1 MKIGIGENFTKLSQ
15 KKGISLIVLI
25 ITIIV
30 IIILAAV
37 VILTI
42 TKNNPVE
49 SAKEATFKEDVKAF
63 QDDLALTVA
72 KEYTDKQGQRDQ
84 KISTSDYDKI
94 TDYIP
99 SFTKKYKGKFV
110 IKDDQLVGTDSLSEK
125 EKTWAN
131 DLNISTSGKVAFDAT
146 KWDNDA
152 TDENC
157 FLWAEDGTTIIGL
170 DETKLAGKTKIR
182 IPSKCT
188 AIRSDYAINISADY
202 RILINQMVT
211 VEIPDTV
218 TEIGDYAFYEWN
230 NLEKVTMPSN
240 ITSIGERAF
249 WNCNNLTGITI
260 PDGVT
265 SIGESAFISCS
276 SLTSITIPE
285 SVTSIGK
292 CIFYGCR
299 SLTSITI
306 PESVT
311 SIGNEA
317 FRDCNNLTN
326 ITIPNSVTSIGSCV
340 FYGCSS
346 LTNIAIP
353 DRVTSIGER
362 AFGDCSSLTSITIP
376 ESVTSIGKQAFEGCS
391 SLTNINVSD
400 NNKNYS
406 SIDGV
411 LFNKDKTEIIKHP
424 EGKESKSYKIPNSV
438 TSIGYVAFLKCS
450 SLTNI
455 TIPDGVTSIGDCAF
469 GHCSSLT
476 NITILDGVTSIGNW
490 AFSDCSSLTSITIPE
505 SVTSIGNYAF
515 ASCSSL
521 TNITYNG
528 TQSQWNKISKNTRWK
543 DYSSIKTITCTDGV
557 IQIN

>member
-1 MKIGIGENFTKLSQ
+1 MKIGIGENFTKLTQ

-25 ITIIV
+25 VTIIV

-42 TKNNPVE
+42 TKNNPVD

-94 TDYIP
+94 KEYIP
-99 SFTKKYKGKFV
+99 SFTEKYKDKF
-110 IKDDQLVGTDSLSEK
+110 IIQDDQLVGTDSLSEK

-146 KWDNDA
+146 KWDNNA

-188 AIRSDYAINISADY
+188 AIRSDYAFNGTESY
-202 RILINQMVT
+202 RSFIAGIEE

-218 TEIGDYAFYEWN
+218 TEIGSYAFHN
-230 NLEKVTMPSN
+230 FRKVKKIN
-240 ITSIGERAF
+240 IPNS
-249 WNCNNLTGITI
+249 
-260 PDGVT
+260 VT
-265 SIGESAFISCS
+265 SIGECAFYWCDSIISITIPDSVISIGNRAFESCHRLTS
-276 SLTSITIPE
+276 ITIPNSVTSIGNHAFYECKDLTSITIPE
-285 SVTSIGK
+285 SVTSIGDWA
-292 CIFYGCR
+292 FYHCS

-306 PESVT
+306 PNSVT
-311 SIGNEA
+311 SIGNGA
-317 FRDCNNLTN
+317 FYVCSSLTN
-326 ITIPNSVTSIGSCV
+326 ITIPNSVTSIG
-340 FYGCSS
+340 
-346 LTNIAIP
+346 NM
-353 DRVTSIGER
+353 
-362 AFGDCSSLTSITIP
+362 AFG
-376 ESVTSIGKQAFEGCS
+376 G
-391 SLTNINVSD
+391 
-400 NNKNYS
+400 
-406 SIDGV
+406 
-411 LFNKDKTEIIKHP
+411 
-424 EGKESKSYKIPNSV
+424 
-438 TSIGYVAFLKCS
+438 CS

-455 TIPDGVTSIGDCAF
+455 TIPKSVISIGE
-469 GHCSSLT
+469 
-476 NITILDGVTSIGNW
+476 V
-490 AFSDCSSLTSITIPE
+490 AFSICSSLTSITIPE
-505 SVTSIGNYAF
+505 SVTSIGNMAF
-515 ASCSSL
+515 EYCSSL

-528 TQSQWNKISKNTRWK
+528 TQSQWNSISKNATWK
-543 DYSSIKTITCTDGV
+543 NNSSIKTITCTDGV

>member
-1 MKIGIGENFTKLSQ
+1 MKIVIGENFTKLTQ

-42 TKNNPVE
+42 TKNNPVD

-94 TDYIP
+94 KEYIP
-99 SFTKKYKGKFV
+99 SFTEKYKDKF
-110 IKDDQLVGTDSLSEK
+110 IIQDDQLVGTDSLSEK

-146 KWDNDA
+146 KWDNNA

-157 FLWAEDGTTIIGL
+157 FLWAEDGTTITGL

-182 IPSKCT
+182 IPSRCT
-188 AIRSDYAINISADY
+188 AIRSDYAFLGTESY
-202 RILINQMVT
+202 RSFIAGIEE

-218 TEIGDYAFYEWN
+218 TEIGSYAFHN
-230 NLEKVTMPSN
+230 FLELKKINIPNSVTR
-240 ITSIGERAF
+240 IGQEAF
-249 WNCNNLTGITI
+249 DYCINLTSITI
-260 PDGVT
+260 PNSVT
-265 SIGESAFISCS
+265 SIGYGAFTWCSSLTSIAIPESVTSIGSYAFSWCS

-285 SVTSIGK
+285 SVTSIGIMTFSK
-292 CIFYGCR
+292 
-299 SLTSITI
+299 
-306 PESVT
+306 
-311 SIGNEA
+311 
-317 FRDCNNLTN
+317 
-326 ITIPNSVTSIGSCV
+326 
-340 FYGCSS
+340 
-346 LTNIAIP
+346 
-353 DRVTSIGER
+353 
-362 AFGDCSSLTSITIP
+362 
-376 ESVTSIGKQAFEGCS
+376 CS

-411 LFNKDKTEIIKHP
+411 LFNKDKTEIIKYP
-424 EGKESKSYKIPNSV
+424 IKKDGTSYVIPNSV
-438 TSIGYVAFLKCS
+438 TSIGDSTFSNCS

-455 TIPDGVTSIGDCAF
+455 TIPNSV
-469 GHCSSLT
+469 T
-476 NITILDGVTSIGNW
+476 NIGEF
-490 AFSDCSSLTSITIPE
+490 AFNSCISLTS
-505 SVTSIGNYAF
+505 
-515 ASCSSL
+515 
-521 TNITYNG
+521 ITYNG
-528 TQSQWNKISKNTRWK
+528 TQSQWNSISKNLNWK
-543 DYSSIKTITCTDGV
+543 NNSAIKAITCTDGV
-557 IQIN
+557 IQIK

>member
-84 KISTSDYDKI
+84 KISTSDIDKK
-94 TDYIP
+94 TNYIP
-99 SFTKKYKGKFV
+99 SFTEKYKGKFV
-110 IKDDQLVGTDSLSEK
+110 LKDDQLVGTDSLSEK

-157 FLWAEDGTTIIGL
+157 FLWAEDGTTITGL

-182 IPSKCT
+182 IPSKCK
-188 AIRSDYAINISADY
+188 AIRSDYAFNGTESY
-202 RILINQMVT
+202 RSFIGGIEE

-218 TEIGDYAFYEWN
+218 TEIGSYAFHN
-230 NLEKVTMPSN
+230 FLELKKINIPNSVTR
-240 ITSIGERAF
+240 IGQDAF
-249 WNCNNLTGITI
+249 YYCINLTSITI
-260 PDGVT
+260 PNSVT
-265 SIGESAFISCS
+265 SIGSSAFASCSSLTSIAIPESVTSIESYAFSWCS

-285 SVTSIGK
+285 SVTDIKEASFSSCSSLTSIKLPNNLISIGSNAFHD
-292 CIFYGCR
+292 CS
-299 SLTSITI
+299 SLASITI

-311 SIGNEA
+311 SIGN
-317 FRDCNNLTN
+317 
-326 ITIPNSVTSIGSCV
+326 CV
-340 FYGCSS
+340 F
-346 LTNIAIP
+346 
-353 DRVTSIGER
+353 D
-362 AFGDCSSLTSITIP
+362 DCSSLTSITIP
-376 ESVTSIGKQAFEGCS
+376 ESVTSIGVEAF
-391 SLTNINVSD
+391 
-400 NNKNYS
+400 
-406 SIDGV
+406 
-411 LFNKDKTEIIKHP
+411 
-424 EGKESKSYKIPNSV
+424 
-438 TSIGYVAFLKCS
+438 GYCG

-455 TIPDGVTSIGDCAF
+455 TIPK
-469 GHCSSLT
+469 
-476 NITILDGVTSIGNW
+476 
-490 AFSDCSSLTSITIPE
+490 

-515 ASCSSL
+515 DNCSSL

-528 TQSQWNKISKNTRWK
+528 TQEQWNIINKAVKWNFNSA
-543 DYSSIKTITCTDGV
+543 IKTITCTDGV